1 MKKIEVR
8 EGESQVF
15 STYSYENAGQALEA
29 YQTLS
34 DEQKLAMAG
43 VYQEAFGGSPWYEV
57 FKCNSCEEFART
69 NDACSHC
76 GGNSFSEAYPIGW
89 LVSDYFP
96 HMVSQ
101 YTPGVLV
108 TLESDGKMIGFTTGG
123 AITLGQLIEDKY
135 KGKPEILASIIER
148 TGVSPDEVV
157 FYENET
163 CIIASLQQRGSGGK
177 LNLARVG
184 AASKM
189 EFPLVCG
196 RTINQPWINLKE
208 RQLAGYGYDFVSF
221 NPDGDL
227 YEVDG
232 VRRQFFMAAR
242 NRRG

>member
-1 MKKIEVR
+1 MSRIEKK
-8 EGESQVF
+8 ESDGQVF
-15 STYSYENAGQALEA
+15 STYSYENAEQALEA
-29 YQTLS
+29 YESLS
-34 DEQKLAMAG
+34 DEQRLAMAR
-43 VYQEAFGGSPWYEV
+43 VYQEAFGGYPWYEV
-57 FKCNSCEEFART
+57 FKCNGCEEFTRT
-69 NDACSHC
+69 NEACSHC
-76 GGNSFSEAYPIGW
+76 GSSSFSEAYPIEW
-89 LVSDYFP
+89 LVSEYFP
-96 HMVSQ
+96 HMLCQ

-196 RTINQPWINLKE
+196 RTINPPWIKLKE

-221 NPDGDL
+221 VPNGDT

-232 VRRQFFMAAR
+232 EPRKFFMAAR